1 MKLVLK
7 FGGTSLA
14 SVKDIQNVTNIVSEL
29 SNENEIV
36 IVCSAVDGITDDLIH
51 ISEQIKKVNK
61 KEANRVLAKISQ
73 KHKQFTT
80 HIVTDSKI
88 QKTLLDKMKSDLSE
102 LEELVHGLLLLGEV
116 TPRSFD
122 YLASFGE
129 KLSINLVSFALQ
141 QLKKKSVPLSG
152 KQAGIVT
159 DSNFGESRPLMDT
172 TKIRLSKTIQD
183 LFDKNTIPVVGG
195 FSGAEQH
202 GNTTT
207 FGRGGSDYTATI
219 IASCI
224 DADEIWLMS
233 DVDGLM
239 TADPKLVNN
248 AKLLKEVS
256 YAEAVEMAQFGAKQI
271 HPRTFEPLVSKKIPM
286 RIRSTFDLANT
297 GTIVTASPSAATKKT
312 VKCASA
318 IRNIGLVD
326 LTGGVLFAAPGT
338 AAKIFTL
345 LADINVNVMMVSSNP
360 SESSISIIVKKS
372 DLDRAV
378 NALEMSLLGKT
389 VKKIV
394 TTPNVSIIAVI
405 GAGMSGTVGIA
416 SKVFSA
422 VQKRNV
428 NVIMIAQGSSELNLA
443 FVVKDNDCKSVIQ
456 ALHEE
461 FELANI
467 N

>member
-14 SVKDIQNVTNIVSEL
+14 SVKDIQNVAKIVSDL
-29 SNENEIV
+29 SSENKV
-36 IVCSAVDGITDDLIH
+36 VVVCSAVDCITDELIH
-51 ISEQIKKVNK
+51 ISEHIKKVNK
-61 KEANRVLAKISQ
+61 KDANRVLAKISQ

-80 HIVTDSKI
+80 HIVTNPKI

-122 YLASFGE
+122 YLISFGE

-141 QLKKKSVPLSG
+141 QSSKKATSLSG

-183 LFDKNTIPVVGG
+183 LFDKKIIPVVGG

-239 TADPKLVNN
+239 TADPKLVND

-286 RIRSTFDLANT
+286 RIRSTFDLSNL
-297 GTIVTASPSAATKKT
+297 GTIVTATPSAAIKKT
-312 VKCASA
+312 VKCTSA
-318 IRNIGLVD
+318 IRNIGLID

-360 SESSISIIVKKS
+360 SESSISIIVKKI

-405 GAGMSGTVGIA
+405 GSGMSGTVGIA

-443 FVVKDNDCKSVIQ
+443 FVVKDNDCKSVIE

>member
-36 IVCSAVDGITDDLIH
+36 IVCSAVDGITDELIH

-102 LEELVHGLLLLGEV
+102 LEELVHGLLLLGEL

-195 FSGAEQH
+195 FSGADQH

-239 TADPKLVNN
+239 TADPKLVND

-360 SESSISIIVKKS
+360 SESSISIIVKKM

-405 GAGMSGTVGIA
+405 GSGMSGTVGIA
-416 SKVFSA
+416 SKVFAA

>member
-14 SVKDIQNVTNIVSEL
+14 SVKDIQNVAKSINKL
-29 SNENEIV
+29 SNDNQIV
-36 IVCSAVDGITDDLIH
+36 VVCSAIDGITDELIQ
-51 ISEQIKKVNK
+51 ISSLIERGNK
-61 KEANRVLAKISQ
+61 KDTNRILARISQ
-73 KHKQFTT
+73 KHKQFAT
-80 HIVTDSKI
+80 HLVTNPKI
-88 QKTLLDKMKSDLSE
+88 QKSLLDKMKSELSE
-102 LEELVHGLLLLGEV
+102 LEELVHGLLLLGEI

-122 YLASFGE
+122 YLISFGE
-129 KLSINLVSFALQ
+129 RLSINLVSFGLQ
-141 QLKKKSVPLSG
+141 QIKRKSLALSG

-172 TKIRLSKTIQD
+172 TRIRLSKTIQD
-183 LFDKNTIPVVGG
+183 VFDKKTIPVVGG
-195 FSGAEQH
+195 FAGADQH
-202 GNTTT
+202 GNLTT

-239 TADPKLVNN
+239 TADPKLVKN

-256 YAEAVEMAQFGAKQI
+256 YAEAIEMAQFGAKQI
-271 HPRTFEPLVSKKIPM
+271 HPRTFEPIASKKIPM
-286 RIRSTFDLANT
+286 RIRSTFDLSNP
-297 GTIVTASPSAATKKT
+297 GTIVTASPGAATKKT

-318 IRNIGLVD
+318 IRDVGLID
-326 LTGGVLFAAPGT
+326 LTGGILFAAPGS
-338 AAKIFTL
+338 AAKIFTI
-345 LADINVNVMMVSSNP
+345 LADININVMMVSSNL
-360 SESSISIIVKKS
+360 SESSISIIVKHS
-372 DLDRAV
+372 DLDKAV

-389 VKKIV
+389 VKKIS
-394 TTPNVSIIAVI
+394 TSTNVSIIAVI
-405 GAGMSGTVGIA
+405 GSGMSGAVGVA

-428 NVIMIAQGSSELNLA
+428 NVMMIAQGSSELNLA

-461 FELANI
+461 FDLANI

>member
-7 FGGTSLA
+7 FGGTSLS
-14 SVKDIQNVTNIVSEL
+14 SVKDIQNVAKTVGDL
-29 SNENEIV
+29 SNDNKIV
-36 IVCSAVDGITDDLIH
+36 VVCSAVDGTTDELIQ
-51 ISEQIKKVNK
+51 ISEYIKKQNK
-61 KEANRVLAKISQ
+61 KDANRILARISQ

-80 HIVTDSKI
+80 HLVTDPKI
-88 QKTLLDKMKSDLSE
+88 QKSLLNKMKSDLSE
-102 LEELVHGLLLLGEV
+102 LEELIHGLLLLGEV
-116 TPRSFD
+116 TARSFD
-122 YLASFGE
+122 YLISFGE
-129 KLSINLVSFALQ
+129 KLSINLVSFSLQ
-141 QLKKKSVPLSG
+141 QITKKSIPLSG

-172 TKIRLSKTIQD
+172 TRIRLSKTIQD
-183 LFDKNTIPVVGG
+183 LFNKKTIPVVGG
-195 FSGAEQH
+195 FAGADQH

-239 TADPKLVNN
+239 TADPKLVKD

-256 YAEAVEMAQFGAKQI
+256 YAEAIEMAQFGAKQI
-271 HPRTFEPLVSKKIPM
+271 HPRTFEPIVSKKIPM
-286 RIRSTFDLANT
+286 RIRNTFDLKNL
-297 GTIVTASPSAATKKT
+297 GTVVTASPSTKTKKT
-312 VKCASA
+312 VKCTSA
-318 IRNIGLVD
+318 IRNIGLID
-326 LTGGVLFAAPGT
+326 LTGGILFAAPGT

-389 VKKIV
+389 IKKIN

-405 GAGMSGTVGIA
+405 GSGMSGTVGVA

-422 VQKRNV
+422 VQRRNV

-461 FELANI
+461 FNLANI

>member
-1 MKLVLK
+1 MDKL
-7 FGGTSLA
+7 
-14 SVKDIQNVTNIVSEL
+14 
-29 SNENEIV
+29 
-36 IVCSAVDGITDDLIH
+36 
-51 ISEQIKKVNK
+51 
-61 KEANRVLAKISQ
+61 
-73 KHKQFTT
+73 
-80 HIVTDSKI
+80 
-88 QKTLLDKMKSDLSE
+88 KSDLSE

-116 TPRSFD
+116 TPRSYD
-122 YLASFGE
+122 YLISFGE
-129 KLSINLVSFALQ
+129 RLSINLVSFGLQ
-141 QLKKKSVPLSG
+141 QIKERSIPLSG

-183 LFDKNTIPVVGG
+183 VFDKNTIPVVGG
-195 FSGAEQH
+195 FAGADQH

-224 DADEIWLMS
+224 NADEIWLMS

-239 TADPKLVNN
+239 TADPKLVKD

-256 YAEAVEMAQFGAKQI
+256 YAEAIEMAQFGAKQI
-271 HPRTFEPLVSKKIPM
+271 HPRTFEPIVSKKIPM
-286 RIRSTFDLANT
+286 RIRSTFDLTNL
-297 GTIVTASPSAATKKT
+297 GTIVTASPSAETKKT

-318 IRNIGLVD
+318 IRNIGLID
-326 LTGGVLFAAPGT
+326 LTGGILFAAPGT
-338 AAKIFTL
+338 AAKIFTI
-345 LADINVNVMMVSSNP
+345 LAEINVNVMMVSSNP
-360 SESSISIIVKKS
+360 SESSISIVVKKT

-378 NALEMSLLGKT
+378 NVLEMSLLGKT
-389 VKKIV
+389 VKKID

-405 GAGMSGTVGIA
+405 GSGMSGTVGVA

-422 VQKRNV
+422 VQKRGV

-443 FVVKDNDCKSVIQ
+443 FVVKDNDCKPVIQ
-456 ALHEE
+456 ALHDE
-461 FELANI
+461 FNLATI

>member
-102 LEELVHGLLLLGEV
+102 LEELVHGLLFLGEV

-195 FSGAEQH
+195 FSGADQH

-239 TADPKLVNN
+239 TADPKLVND

-405 GAGMSGTVGIA
+405 GSGMSGTVGIA